1 MISRTIHSLLER
13 RLFSGKALVLIG
25 PRQVGKTTLIRTLL
39 KNHEPYLFLDGDDIA
54 VRTLLNTPTTE
65 EIKAILSSHKVVFID
80 EAQRIENIGLTLK
93 IIIDQF
99 PSVQLVVSGSSSF
112 DLGQKTNEPLTG
124 RKWEYPLY
132 PISWEEWENEIGRL
146 QSEQDLAT
154 RLLYGMYPNVLNN
167 LEEQEAVL
175 FQLSESYLYKDIL
188 AFDGI
193 RKPKLLQKLVQAL
206 ALQIGQEV
214 VYNEVAQLV
223 GIDAKTVEYYIDI
236 LEKAFIVFRLPAFS
250 RNLRNEIKRN
260 QKVYFWDCGI
270 RNAVIGNFA
279 PLELR
284 SDVGGLWENFLISE
298 RKKQL
303 AYKRPFAQ
311 SYFWR
316 TTQQQEIDYIE
327 DYNGRIT
334 GFEFKWNPKKKPR
347 FSTTFVNT
355 YQAQTQFV
363 NRANFRSFVNL

>member
-1 MISRTIHSLLER
+1 MISRTIYPLLEK
-13 RLFSGKALVLIG
+13 RLFSGKALIIIG
-25 PRQVGKTTLIRTLL
+25 PRQVGKTTIIKSLL
-39 KNHEPYLFLDGDDIA
+39 KSHEPYLFLDGDDPA
-54 VRTLLNTPTTE
+54 VRTLLDTPTTE
-65 EIKAILSSHKVVFID
+65 EIKVILENHKVIFVD

-99 PSVQLVVSGSSSF
+99 PEVQVVVSGSSSF
-112 DLGQKTNEPLTG
+112 DLGQKMNEPLTG
-124 RKWEYPLY
+124 RKWEYSLY
-132 PISWEEWENEIGRL
+132 PISWEEWEEEIGRL
-146 QSEQDLAT
+146 KGEQDFKN

-223 GIDAKTVEYYIDI
+223 GIDAKTVDNYIDI

-260 QKVYFWDCGI
+260 QKIYFWDCGI

-284 SDVGGLWENFLISE
+284 NDIGGLWENFLISE
-298 RKKQL
+298 RMKQL
-303 AYKRPFAQ
+303 AYKRPFAK

-316 TTQQQEIDYIE
+316 TTQQQEVDYIE
-327 DYNGRIT
+327 DYNGVVT

-347 FSTTFVNT
+347 FPKTFVET
-355 YQAQTQFV
+355 YQAQTQIV
-363 NRANFRSFVNL
+363 NRDNFRDFVQL